1 MNNLYRELAPISDA
15 AWSDIETEAR
25 RTFEQH
31 VAGRRVVDVKG
42 PDGPSLA
49 SVNTGHLAEIE
60 APADGVIA
68 HARVSQ
74 PLVRL
79 RVPFTVDRDDVDAVE
94 RGAQDADW
102 QPVKDAARKIA
113 FAEDAA
119 VFGGYPAAGIAG
131 IRASSSNPA
140 LTLPADVREYPNAV
154 SQAVSSLRLAGV
166 GGPFSLL
173 LSANAYTLVS
183 ETSDHGYPVAAH
195 LGRLLDGRLIWA
207 PAVEGAFLLTTRGG
221 DYELRLGEDLAIG
234 YTAHDA
240 TGVDLYFRQTL
251 TFLVHTG
258 EAVVALDPWTDAN
271 TGTGTGG
278 GQSPA

>member
-15 AWSDIETEAR
+15 AWSDIEQEAR

-42 PDGPSLA
+42 PDGPGLA
-49 SVNTGHLAEIE
+49 RGNTGHLDEIE

-102 QPVKDAARKIA
+102 QPVKDAAKKIA

-119 VFGGYPAAGIAG
+119 VFEGYPAAGITG
-131 IRASSSNPA
+131 IRQSTSNATLTPPA
-140 LTLPADVREYPNAV
+140 EARAYPTPV
-154 SQAVSSLRLAGV
+154 SQAVCSLRLAGV
-166 GGPFSLL
+166 GGP
-173 LSANAYTLVS
+173 
-183 ETSDHGYPVAAH
+183 
-195 LGRLLDGRLIWA
+195 
-207 PAVEGAFLLTTRGG
+207 
-221 DYELRLGEDLAIG
+221 
-234 YTAHDA
+234 
-240 TGVDLYFRQTL
+240 
-251 TFLVHTG
+251 
-258 EAVVALDPWTDAN
+258 
-271 TGTGTGG
+271 
-278 GQSPA
+278 

>member
-42 PDGPSLA
+42 ADGPSLA
-49 SVNTGHLAEIE
+49 SVNTGRLAEIE

-113 FAEDAA
+113 FAEDRA
-119 VFGGYPAAGIAG
+119 VFEGYPAAGITG
-131 IRASSSNPA
+131 IRESTSNAA
-140 LTLPADVREYPNAV
+140 LALPVEARDYPNVV
-154 SQAVSSLRLAGV
+154 SQ
-166 GGPFSLL
+166 
-173 LSANAYTLVS
+173 
-183 ETSDHGYPVAAH
+183 
-195 LGRLLDGRLIWA
+195 
-207 PAVEGAFLLTTRGG
+207 
-221 DYELRLGEDLAIG
+221 
-234 YTAHDA
+234 
-240 TGVDLYFRQTL
+240 
-251 TFLVHTG
+251 
-258 EAVVALDPWTDAN
+258 
-271 TGTGTGG
+271 
-278 GQSPA
+278 